1 MKFLIIIAHDDTFIP
16 TDDLTKRIISW
27 NKIMKKNGHLIDSNP
42 LVPAEEGV
50 TIRIRN
56 NQIEKSKGPF
66 SNCNEQLAAYVLVD
80 CNSLDDAVEIAE
92 KHPMASAATIEVRRV
107 WEELSSI

>member
-1 MKFLIIIAHDDTFIP
+1 MKYLIIIAHDETFKP

-27 NKIMKKNGHLIDSNP
+27 NEAMKKNGLLIDSNP
-42 LVPAEEGV
+42 LVPAEEGI

-56 NQIEKSKGPF
+56 NNIEKRKGPF
-66 SNCNEQLAAYVLVD
+66 SDGNEQIAAYVLID
-80 CNSLDDAVEIAE
+80 CASLDEAITIAE
-92 KHPMASAATIEVRRV
+92 KHPMASAATVEVRRV